1 MDRLTVPEYL
11 LLMEAVKLKQL
22 DKRQDIHLLAWLTFA
37 AKATKGKGK
46 HIKPVYDKFKRFFN
60 YEEELEKL
68 QNSAG
73 GTSAEGSQP
82 RFAGIG
88 KLFKKGE

>member
-1 MDRLTVPEYL
+1 M

-22 DKRQDIHLLAWLTFA
+22 DKRQDIHMLAWLTFA

-46 HIKPVYDKFKRFFN
+46 HVKPVYDKFKRFFN

-68 QNSAG
+68 QNPDKVA
-73 GTSAEGSQP
+73 AEEEAKP
-82 RFAGIG
+82 RFAGVG
-88 KLFKKGE
+88 KFFKKGR

>member
-1 MDRLTVPEYL
+1 
-11 LLMEAVKLKQL
+11 MEAVKLKQL
-22 DKRQDIHLLAWLTFA
+22 DKQHEIHMQAWLTFA

-68 QNSAG
+68 QKPDEE
-73 GTSAEGSQP
+73 TAEDEAMPKP
-82 RFAGIG
+82 RFAGVG
-88 KLFKKGE
+88 KFFKKGR